1 MGRIAGI
8 WSKRD
13 GGESTAGVWTGLGL
27 EHGLAGGQGWPSVR
41 CGRPGVMLMLLGVAI
56 LLRAVVVRGLAVL
69 VAWSPEQGLPRRGM
83 RSRGVGV
90 VRGLG

>member
-27 EHGLAGGQGWPSVR
+27 EHGLAGGVKAGHQFG
-41 CGRPGVMLMLLGVAI
+41 AE
-56 LLRAVVVRGLAVL
+56 AL
-69 VAWSPEQGLPRRGM
+69 V
-83 RSRGVGV
+83 
-90 VRGLG
+90 